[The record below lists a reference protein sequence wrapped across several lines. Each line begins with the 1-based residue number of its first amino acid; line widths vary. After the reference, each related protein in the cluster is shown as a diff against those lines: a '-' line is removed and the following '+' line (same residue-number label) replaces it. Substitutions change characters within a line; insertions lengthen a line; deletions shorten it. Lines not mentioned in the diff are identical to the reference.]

1 MLNFR
6 YYPFDIVEDEEF
18 KNLLKMLN
26 GGYALPSRKT
36 VSNTMIPNLYHQTY
50 EKVQVL
56 MRNCFAVCLTTDGW
70 TSVKNESYMG
80 ITAHFINEDA
90 LLQSICLGCEVFDER
105 HTILNLSTYLKNTI
119 QEWNIEHKITAIVS
133 DNAPNIVGAIKKCNY
148 RHVPCF
154 AHSIN
159 LVVQSGLKVIFEVQK
174 KVKSIVELFK
184 RSSHALTKLHSTQN
198 QMGLPPLK
206 LKQDVITRW
215 NSTQDMF
222 QRIILI
228 KDAVISTMALL
239 QSDVEQLS
247 VQEWQIVE
255 SASEVLKIFSEI
267 TKEVSSEKYVSMSKV
282 LIFVR
287 VMVGTMEKFE
297 KNTDLPNNTKLMV
310 TTLLEKLNARFKY
323 YEDSEVITQAALL
336 DPRFKKL
343 AFDGYH
349 ARKLEIAMDHL
360 RTKVCQVTL
369 PETENPIAESGTT
382 TTTNDS
388 TSLVWKMFDDKYSQ
402 NNLHLNPT
410 TAGIIEFDKYMQEP
424 LINRHEDPLKWWT
437 AHKILYPRLF
447 VIVKKRLCIP
457 ATSVPCERLFSKAG
471 LVITER
477 RNRMLASKSSQVLFL
492 NQNL

>member
-1 MLNFR
+1 M
-6 YYPFDIVEDEEF
+6 
-18 KNLLKMLN
+18 
-26 GGYALPSRKT
+26 A
-36 VSNTMIPNLYHQTY
+36 
-50 EKVQVL
+50 
-56 MRNCFAVCLTTDGW
+56 
-70 TSVKNESYMG
+70 
-80 ITAHFINEDA
+80 
-90 LLQSICLGCEVFDER
+90 
-105 HTILNLSTYLKNTI
+105 TYLKNTI
-119 QEWNIEHKITAIVS
+119 QEWKIEHKTTAIVS

-159 LVVQSGLKVIFEVQK
+159 LVVQSGLKVVCDVQK

-184 RSSHALTKLHSTQN
+184 RSSQALTKLHSTQN

-206 LKQDVITRW
+206 LKQDVITQW

-228 KDAVISTMALL
+228 KDTIISTMALL
-239 QSDVEQLS
+239 QCDVEQLT

-267 TKEVSSEKYVSMSKV
+267 TKEVSGEKYLSTSKV
-282 LIFVR
+282 LIFIR

-297 KNTDLPNNTKLMV
+297 KNNDLPNNTKLMV

-323 YEDSEVITQAALL
+323 YEDNEIVTQTALL

-349 ARKLEIAMDHL
+349 VRKLAIAMDHL
-360 RTKVCQVTL
+360 KNKVCQVTIT
-369 PETENPIAESGTT
+369 ETENPIAELSTTT

-388 TSLVWKMFDDKYSQ
+388 TSLVWKIFDDKYSQ
-402 NNLHLNPT
+402 NNLHFNPT

-424 LINRHEDPLKWWT
+424 LISRYEDPLKWWT
-437 AHKILYPRLF
+437 THKIL
-447 VIVKKRLCIP
+447 
-457 ATSVPCERLFSKAG
+457 
-471 LVITER
+471 
-477 RNRMLASKSSQVLFL
+477 
-492 NQNL
+492 